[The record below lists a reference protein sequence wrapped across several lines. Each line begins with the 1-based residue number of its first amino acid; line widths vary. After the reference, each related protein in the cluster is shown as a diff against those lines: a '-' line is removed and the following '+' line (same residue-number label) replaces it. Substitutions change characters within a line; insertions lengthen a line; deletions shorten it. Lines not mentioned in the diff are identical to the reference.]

1 MKGVRSR
8 AAAATLSEAGF
19 QQVYSMAGGI
29 DAWNGLVAGG
39 GYEAGLA
46 YFSRASRAEELIA
59 LSFALEEG
67 NRVFYE
73 RISQDLKEEEA
84 TSIFRSMS
92 QAEERHKETLRELH
106 ARVTGKSGIP
116 VYPEGMEAGGYLE
129 GGSPLEETLEWAKG
143 KTLVEILE
151 LAIAMEANA
160 LDRYIKMGRSVT
172 DERSREVFLAL
183 SREEQKHLER
193 MTSLLDQQREKG

>member
-1 MKGVRSR
+1 M
-8 AAAATLSEAGF
+8 E
-19 QQVYSMAGGI
+19 GGI
-29 DAWNGLVAGG
+29 DAWNGIVAGG

-73 RISQDLKEEEA
+73 RISQELKEKEA
-84 TSIFRSMS
+84 ASIFRSMS
-92 QAEERHKETLRELH
+92 QAEEQHKETLRELH
-106 ARVTGKSGIP
+106 AQVSGKSGIP
-116 VYPEGMEAGGYLE
+116 AYPEGMEAGGFLE
-129 GGSPLEETLEWAKG
+129 GGAPLKETLAWANG
-143 KTLVEILE
+143 KTLKEILE

-160 LDRYIKMGRSVT
+160 LDRYIKMGRAVA

-193 MTSLLDQQREKG
+193 MTSLLDR

>member
-1 MKGVRSR
+1 
-8 AAAATLSEAGF
+8 
-19 QQVYSMAGGI
+19 MAGGI

-39 GYEAGLA
+39 AYDSGLA
-46 YFSRASRAEELIA
+46 YFSRASRPEELIS

-73 RISQDLKEEEA
+73 RVSQDMEDEEA
-84 TSIFRSMS
+84 ASIFRSMG

-106 ARVTGKSGIP
+106 ARVSGRSGNP
-116 VYPEGMEAGGYLE
+116 APPEGMVAGGLLE
-129 GGSPLEETLEWAKG
+129 GGAPLEETLAWAKG
-143 KTLVEILE
+143 KPPEEILE

-160 LDRYIKMGRSVT
+160 LDRYIKMGRAVA

-183 SREEQKHLER
+183 SREEQEHLER
-193 MTSLLDQQREKG
+193 MTALLDR

>member
-1 MKGVRSR
+1 M
-8 AAAATLSEAGF
+8 E
-19 QQVYSMAGGI
+19 GGI

-39 GYEAGLA
+39 AYEAGLE
-46 YFSRASRAEELIA
+46 YFSRASRPEELIS

-73 RISQDLKEEEA
+73 RISQDLKEGEA
-84 TSIFRSMS
+84 ASIFRSMG

-106 ARVTGKSGIP
+106 ARVSGKSGIP
-116 VYPEGMEAGGYLE
+116 SPPEGMEAGGFLE
-129 GGSPLEETLEWAKG
+129 GGAPLEETLAWAKG

-151 LAIAMEANA
+151 LSIAMEANA
-160 LDRYIKMGRSVT
+160 LDRYIKMGRAVA

-183 SREEQKHLER
+183 SLEERKHLER
-193 MTSLLDQQREKG
+193 MTTLLDRFRK

>member
-1 MKGVRSR
+1 
-8 AAAATLSEAGF
+8 
-19 QQVYSMAGGI
+19 MAGGI

-39 GYEAGLA
+39 AYDSGLA
-46 YFSRASRAEELIA
+46 YFSRASRPEELIS

-73 RISQDLKEEEA
+73 RVSQDMKDEEA
-84 TSIFRSMS
+84 ASIFRSMG

-106 ARVTGKSGIP
+106 ARVSGRSGNP
-116 VYPEGMEAGGYLE
+116 APPEGMVAGGLLE
-129 GGSPLEETLEWAKG
+129 GGAPLEETLAWAKG
-143 KTLVEILE
+143 KPPEEILE

-160 LDRYIKMGRSVT
+160 LDRYIKMGRAVA

-183 SREEQKHLER
+183 SREEQEHLER
-193 MTSLLDQQREKG
+193 MTALLDR

>member
-1 MKGVRSR
+1 M
-8 AAAATLSEAGF
+8 E
-19 QQVYSMAGGI
+19 GGI
-29 DAWNGLVAGG
+29 EAWSGLVAGG
-39 GYEAGLA
+39 TYEAGLA
-46 YFSRASRAEELIA
+46 YFSRASRPEELIS

-84 TSIFRSMS
+84 ASIFRSMG
-92 QAEERHKETLRELH
+92 QAEERHQENLRELH
-106 ARVTGKSGIP
+106 ARVSGKGGDP
-116 VYPEGMEAGGYLE
+116 AHPEGMEAGGFLE
-129 GGSPLEETLEWAKG
+129 GGVPLQETLAWAKG
-143 KTLVEILE
+143 KTLQEILE

-160 LDRYIKMGRSVT
+160 LDRYIKMGRTVA

-193 MTSLLDQQREKG
+193 MTSLLDRWRGKG

>member
-1 MKGVRSR
+1 M
-8 AAAATLSEAGF
+8 E
-19 QQVYSMAGGI
+19 GGI

-39 GYEAGLA
+39 SYEAGLV
-46 YFSRASRAEELIA
+46 YFSGASRPEELIS

-73 RISQDLKEEEA
+73 RISQDLKEAEA
-84 TSIFRSMS
+84 ASIFRSMG

-106 ARVTGKSGIP
+106 GRFSGKGGNP
-116 VYPEGMEAGGYLE
+116 AHPEGMETGEFLE
-129 GGSPLEETLEWAKG
+129 GGAPLQGTLEWAKG
-143 KTLVEILE
+143 KTLQEILE

-160 LDRYIKMGRSVT
+160 LDRYIKMGRAVA

-183 SREEQKHLER
+183 SREERKHLER
-193 MTSLLDQQREKG
+193 MTSLLDR

>member
-1 MKGVRSR
+1 MLLEGGFSQVHSMEGGIQAWNGV
-8 AAAATLSEAGF
+8 
-19 QQVYSMAGGI
+19 MAGGVY
-29 DAWNGLVAGG
+29 D
-39 GYEAGLA
+39 AGLA
-46 YFSRASRAEELIA
+46 YFSRASRAEELIS

-84 TSIFRSMS
+84 ASIFRSMG

-106 ARVTGKSGIP
+106 ARVSGKGGDP
-116 VYPEGMEAGGYLE
+116 AHLEGMEAGGFLE
-129 GGSPLEETLEWAKG
+129 GGAPLKETLEWAKG
-143 KTLVEILE
+143 KTLEEILD

-160 LDRYIKMGRSVT
+160 LDRYIKMGRTVA

-183 SREEQKHLER
+183 SREEQKHLEQ
-193 MTSLLDQQREKG
+193 MTSLLDR

>member
-1 MKGVRSR
+1 M
-8 AAAATLSEAGF
+8 E
-19 QQVYSMAGGI
+19 GGI
-29 DAWNGLVAGG
+29 DAWNGLAAGG
-39 GYEAGLA
+39 AYEAGLA
-46 YFSRASRAEELIA
+46 YFSRASRPEELIS

-73 RISQDLKEEEA
+73 RISMELKEEEA
-84 TSIFRSMS
+84 ASIFRSMG

-106 ARVTGKSGIP
+106 ARVTGKGGNP
-116 VYPEGMEAGGYLE
+116 AQPEGMEAGAFLE
-129 GGSPLEETLEWAKG
+129 GGAPLQETLDWAKG

-151 LAIAMEANA
+151 LAIAMESNA
-160 LDRYIKMGRSVT
+160 LDRYIKMGRAVT

-193 MTSLLDQQREKG
+193 MTSLLDR

>member
-1 MKGVRSR
+1 M
-8 AAAATLSEAGF
+8 E
-19 QQVYSMAGGI
+19 GGI
-29 DAWNGLVAGG
+29 EAWNGLVAGG
-39 GYEAGLA
+39 AYEAGLS
-46 YFSRASRAEELIA
+46 YFSPASRPEELIS

-73 RISQDLKEEEA
+73 SISQDLKEEGA
-84 TSIFRSMS
+84 ASIFRAMG

-106 ARVTGKSGIP
+106 ARVSGKGGDP
-116 VYPEGMEAGGYLE
+116 AHPEGMEAGGFLE
-129 GGSPLEETLEWAKG
+129 GGTPLRETLEWAKG
-143 KTLVEILE
+143 KTMQEILE

-160 LDRYIKMGRSVT
+160 LDRYIKMGRAVA

-193 MTSLLDQQREKG
+193 MTSLLDR

>member
-1 MKGVRSR
+1 M
-8 AAAATLSEAGF
+8 LSEAGF
-19 QQVYSMAGGI
+19 PQVCSMSGGI

-39 GYEAGLA
+39 AYEAGLA
-46 YFSRASRAEELIA
+46 YFSRASRPEELIS

-73 RISQDLKEEEA
+73 RISRDLKEEEA
-84 TSIFRSMS
+84 ASIFRSMG

-106 ARVTGKSGIP
+106 ARVTGKGGTP
-116 VYPEGMEAGGYLE
+116 AVPEGMEGGEFLE
-129 GGSPLEETLEWAKG
+129 GGAPLEETLAWAEG
-143 KTLVEILE
+143 KTMEEILE

-160 LDRYIKMGRSVT
+160 LDRYIKMGRAVA

-183 SREEQKHLER
+183 SREERNHLER
-193 MTSLLDQQREKG
+193 MASLLER